1 MVIQKRFVLLILS
14 AITLMINSVSL
25 YTDVT
30 YADPESVQ
38 QENYKPLALTM
49 LNSYIARE
57 ITNYYQANHKPVPSY
72 GLYDIHVLELKRRTQ
87 GGYNFRTVLEVRT
100 FYGPHNPPYGKEI
113 ITFEIDPTNVTMVN
127 YVHTND

>member
-1 MVIQKRFVLLILS
+1 MGIQKRLFHFIL
-14 AITLMINSVSL
+14 AATLMINSVSL

-30 YADPESVQ
+30 YADPESI
-38 QENYKPLALTM
+38 QEHDYKAIALTM
-49 LNSYIARE
+49 LNPYIYRE
-57 ITNYYQANHKPVPSY
+57 ITNYYQENHKPVPSY
-72 GLYDIHVLELKRRTQ
+72 GLYDIHVLELKRRTK

-113 ITFEIDPTNVTMVN
+113 ITFEIDPTNVTMVS

>member
-1 MVIQKRFVLLILS
+1 MVIQKQIFLFIF
-14 AITLMINSVSL
+14 AATLMINSVSL

-38 QENYKPLALTM
+38 EENYKPLALTM
-49 LNSYIARE
+49 LNPYIYRE
-57 ITNYYQANHKPVPSY
+57 ITNYYQANHMLVPSY

-113 ITFEIDPTNVTMVN
+113 ITFEIDPANVTMVN

>member
-1 MVIQKRFVLLILS
+1 MVIQKRLFHFIL
-14 AITLMINSVSL
+14 ATTLMINSVSL
-25 YTDVT
+25 HTDVT

-38 QENYKPLALTM
+38 EDDYKAIALTM
-49 LNSYIARE
+49 LNPYIARE
-57 ITNYYQANHKPVPSY
+57 IISYYQENHKPVPSY

-113 ITFEIDPTNVTMVN
+113 ITFEIDTANVTMVN

>member
-1 MVIQKRFVLLILS
+1 MVIQKQIFLSILA
-14 AITLMINSVSL
+14 AITLMLNSVFLS
-25 YTDVT
+25 TDVT
-30 YADPESVQ
+30 YADPEFVQ
-38 QENYKPLALTM
+38 EDDYKAIALTM
-49 LNSYIARE
+49 LNPYIYRE
-57 ITNYYQANHKPVPSY
+57 ITNYYQANHMPVPNY

-113 ITFEIDPTNVTMVN
+113 ITFEIDTTNVTMVN

>member
-1 MVIQKRFVLLILS
+1 MVIQKRLFLLILA
-14 AITLMINSVSL
+14 AIILMINSVSL
-25 YTDVT
+25 HTDVT

-38 QENYKPLALTM
+38 EDDYKAIALTM
-49 LNSYIARE
+49 LNPYIARE
-57 ITNYYQANHKPVPSY
+57 IISYYQENHKPVPSY

-100 FYGPHNPPYGKEI
+100 FYGPHNPPHGKEI
-113 ITFEIDPTNVTMVN
+113 ITFEIDTANVTMVN

>member
-1 MVIQKRFVLLILS
+1 MVIQKQIFLSILA
-14 AITLMINSVSL
+14 AITLMLNSVFLS
-25 YTDVT
+25 TDVT

-38 QENYKPLALTM
+38 EENYKALALTIF
-49 LNSYIARE
+49 NPYISRE
-57 ITNYYQANHKPVPSY
+57 ITSYYQANHMPVPSY
-72 GLYDIHVLELKRRTQ
+72 GLYDIHVLELKRRIQ

-113 ITFEIDPTNVTMVN
+113 ITFEIDPANVTMVN